1 MTFDVSRT
9 EGFVACEADPKFM
22 QLRTVVVTTCERTA
36 ENMFRIEKRW
46 NGCNA
51 SQIVGEGGGI
61 NFVTTRTHNQ
71 REILFTRAIR
81 LWREFDVEM
90 RLKNIMRIS
99 CKGEIIISVIEI
111 SRP

>member
-61 NFVTTRTHNQ
+61 NFVQPALIINARYYSPVLYVCGEN
-71 REILFTRAIR
+71 L
-81 LWREFDVEM
+81 M